1 MSHFFV
7 LPRAAPYNRLM
18 DQISFVG
25 RHYETGTITNAL
37 QALGAPRSEAMVLGA
52 SGGIAFGC
60 FIFAYT
66 GQLPHV
72 ALLPRN
78 TFSPFL
84 RALDNLG
91 IRRDSRETTKAE
103 KAEANLLFELDSG
116 HAALVWLDIF
126 SLPYRNECANGM
138 WLVSPILVVGY
149 QGDMFFIADGAGPA
163 VAISRAEL
171 AAARGKIKKDR
182 FRMMVLEMPEES
194 RLVGGLGN
202 GIETCAALFLDR
214 PPAGSANNF
223 GISGMRH
230 CVKSLTDE
238 RTASGWAKKFAGPQ
252 ATLQSLAGQV
262 GQPGCFDWIDT
273 WGTGPSADRGTY
285 ADFLVEACSIL
296 QRPELIESADLF
308 RSSAIHWSHIAE
320 SCLPDDV
327 PELALLKARK
337 RAYADCRPTDPSRA
351 QRRSEV
357 REALHIV
364 SEVPELETLARDIR
378 HEMAKSLSQI
388 TDLEHEAAQLLRA

>member
-25 RHYETGTITNAL
+25 RHNETGTITNAL

-52 SGGIAFGC
+52 SGGIAFGY

-91 IRRDSRETTKAE
+91 IRRESRETVNPE
-103 KAEANLLFELDSG
+103 KAEVNLLLELDSG
-116 HAALVWLDIF
+116 HAVLVWLDIF

-149 QGDMFFIADGAGPA
+149 QGDSFFLADGPGPA
-163 VAISRAEL
+163 VAIDRAAL
-171 AAARGKIKKDR
+171 AAARGKIKKER
-182 FRMMVLEMPEES
+182 YRMMVLEKPDED
-194 RLVGGLGN
+194 RLVEGLSN
-202 GIETCAALFLDR
+202 GVETCAALFLDK
-214 PPAGSANNF
+214 PPAGSVNNF
-223 GISGMRH
+223 GIAGMRN
-230 CVKSLTDE
+230 CAKALTDE
-238 RTASGWAKKFAGPQ
+238 RTASGWAKKFVGPL

-285 ADFLVEACSIL
+285 AEFLVEASSIL
-296 QRPELIESADLF
+296 GRRHLTESADLF
-308 RSSAIHWSHIAE
+308 LASAKLWSAIAE

-337 RAYADCRPTDPSRA
+337 RTYAYCRPTDPSRA

-357 REALHIV
+357 KEAWQIA
-364 SEVPELETLARDIR
+364 SEIPELETLARDIR
-378 HEMAKSLSQI
+378 QEMAKSMSQI
-388 TDLEHEAAQLLRA
+388 ADLEHEAAQLLRA